1 MTSLLKS
8 SAFAMVLSL
17 SAMTIP
23 TLSVQAAVP
32 TDASLLKLI
41 EVTKVIETMNDMSS
55 DSEVTEQVM
64 QTMLASMPDNE
75 LTAAQRKRFDEIVLK
90 YSKEMTSKDNVESLN
105 RQITNA
111 YIQSAKQHFNQQE
124 VDAQIAF
131 YSSQVGQSIID
142 KQPAM
147 MKDYMAK
154 IMPVV
159 MESTM
164 KKMQEVMPKM
174 AADLEDLK
182 LKK

>member
-8 SAFAMVLSL
+8 SAFAMALSL

-164 KKMQEVMPKM
+164 RKMQEIMPKM

>member
-8 SAFAMVLSL
+8 SAFAMALSL

-32 TDASLLKLI
+32 TDASLMKLI

-75 LTAAQRKRFDEIVLK
+75 LTAAQRKRFDEIVLR
-90 YSKEMTSKDNVESLN
+90 YSKEMISKDNVESLN

-164 KKMQEVMPKM
+164 RKMQEVMPKM
-174 AADLEDLK
+174 AADLEALK

>member
-8 SAFAMVLSL
+8 SAFAMALSL

-32 TDASLLKLI
+32 TDASLMKLI

>member
-32 TDASLLKLI
+32 TDASLMKLI

-164 KKMQEVMPKM
+164 RKMQEVMPKM
-174 AADLEDLK
+174 AADLEALK
-182 LKK
+182 AKK

>member
-1 MTSLLKS
+1 
-8 SAFAMVLSL
+8 MVLSL

-111 YIQSAKQHFNQQE
+111 YIQSAKKHFNQQE
-124 VDAQIAF
+124 VEAQIAF

-174 AADLEDLK
+174 AADLEALK

>member
-8 SAFAMVLSL
+8 SAFAMALSL

-111 YIQSAKQHFNQQE
+111 YIQSAKQHFNQKE

-164 KKMQEVMPKM
+164 KKMQELMPKM